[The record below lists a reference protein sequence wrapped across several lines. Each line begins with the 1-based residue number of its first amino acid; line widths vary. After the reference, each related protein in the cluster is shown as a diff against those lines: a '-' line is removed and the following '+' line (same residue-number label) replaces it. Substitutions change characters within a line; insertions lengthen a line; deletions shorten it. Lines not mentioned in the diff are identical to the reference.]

1 MNIAVFIDSFKGTLS
16 SLELSHMIEEH
27 FLKTHHHVSSV
38 PISDGGEGF
47 IDAIEAS
54 FPNSC
59 EHVETEGPLGE
70 KIEAKYIL
78 HNTQAFIGLHTAAGL
93 TLLKKSA
100 LSPTAASSYGVGLII
115 NDAIKKGAKKIV
127 LGIGGSATNDGGAGF
142 LQALGVRFFKAGSE
156 IKQRMNGD
164 LIDKVTAIDIRPIQP
179 ILNDVEFVVASD
191 VKAPLLGPLGC
202 ANMFSIQKGATNKV
216 RDYLENAMKHY
227 ADVVER
233 TVQKRVRN
241 IAGAGAAGGA
251 GFGAMSLL
259 NATIV
264 SGIDYLIQLLD
275 IEKRIM
281 ESDVV
286 IVGEGRLDHQTIQ
299 GKAPYG
305 IASLAK
311 KHKKTVI
318 GLFGSLKDDLQ
329 FDLLDQ
335 LYVVAPEYA
344 SHEESLLRPKVAFK
358 KMLNDV
364 KIDA

>member
-16 SLELSHMIEEH
+16 SLELSHMIEEY
-27 FLKTHHHVSSV
+27 FSNKEHHVLSV

-47 IDAIEAS
+47 IDAIEAV
-54 FPNSC
+54 FPESC
-59 EHVETEGPLGE
+59 EYVQTEGPLGE
-70 KIEAKYIL
+70 TIEAKYVL
-78 HNTQAFIGLHTAAGL
+78 QNTTAHIGLHTAAGL

-100 LSPTAASSYGVGLII
+100 LSPIVASSYGVGLIM

-142 LQALGVRFFKAGSE
+142 LQALGVRFFKGGEE

-164 LIDKVTAIDIRPIQP
+164 LISKVTAIDTRPIQS
-179 ILNDVEFVVASD
+179 LLDTVTFVVASD
-191 VKAPLLGPLGC
+191 VKTQLLGRLGC
-202 ANMFSIQKGATNKV
+202 ANMFSMQKGATNKV
-216 RDYLENAMKHY
+216 RDYLENAMRHY

-233 TVQKRVRN
+233 TVQKRFRYTP
-241 IAGAGAAGGA
+241 GAGAAGGA

-264 SGIDYLIQLLD
+264 SGIDYMIALLD
-275 IEKRIM
+275 IEKLIM
-281 ESDVV
+281 QSDVV
-286 IVGEGRLDHQTIQ
+286 IVGEGRLDFQTIQ

-311 KHKKTVI
+311 KHGKKVI
-318 GLFGSLKDDLQ
+318 GLFGSLKDDLH
-329 FDLLDQ
+329 FDLLDK
-335 LYVVAPEYA
+335 LYVVAPKYA
-344 SHEESLLRPKVAFK
+344 THEESLLKPKVAFM

-364 KIDA
+364 TIDA